1 MKETAFIQRNVER
14 WRETEK
20 IIQPGSNI
28 EPDRLHDLFIQ
39 LTDDLSFA
47 RTYFNGSQTNIYL
60 NEMAAKTYHLIYKNK
75 KIKNNRILEFW
86 KYDYPLLTLKYRAF
100 IITSLAI
107 FILSFSI
114 GWLSSIY
121 DTGFT
126 RLILS
131 DKYVNM
137 TSENIKSGDPFA
149 VYKSMNQADGFFAIA
164 FNNIYISFLAFVGG
178 MLFTF
183 GTVFLILRNG
193 VMLGA
198 FLLLFWQKGLLPE
211 ALSVI
216 FIHGT
221 LEIFSIIV
229 AGASGFL
236 LGTRIVIT
244 GTHGRLRSFMDGARD
259 GVMLLLA

>member
-1 MKETAFIQRNVER
+1 MTA
-14 WRETEK
+14 
-20 IIQPGSNI
+20 
-28 EPDRLHDLFIQ
+28 
-39 LTDDLSFA
+39 
-47 RTYFNGSQTNIYL
+47 
-60 NEMAAKTYHLIYKNK
+60 
-75 KIKNNRILEFW
+75 
-86 KYDYPLLTLKYRAF
+86 
-100 IITSLAI
+100 
-107 FILSFSI
+107 
-114 GWLSSIY
+114 
-121 DTGFT
+121 
-126 RLILS
+126 
-131 DKYVNM
+131 
-137 TSENIKSGDPFA
+137 ENIKSGDPFA

-259 GVMLLLA
+259 GVMLLLGLIPLFIAAAFLEGFVTRYSGMPEIIKMSIIFISLAFIIFYFYFYPNRLIKKGYGKNFNRASQGA